1 MNAVALL
8 LALLVSLTGID
19 RTVDPGLTAIAER
32 RVVEISACPDV
43 LEPDPATGELVLV
56 PGPCWSHDGSDPCCN
71 EVLAFN
77 SGYADPVTH
86 LAEQWQGSPVH
97 WAILTDPGYT
107 AIGCAV
113 AFVENRAY
121 AACVLAGG
129 GQPATAPSPPPPPP
143 PGLPDTAMEAP

>member
-1 MNAVALL
+1 MSAVALL

-19 RTVDPGLTAIAER
+19 RTVDPNLTAIAER
-32 RVVEISACPDV
+32 RVVEIQT
-43 LEPDPATGELVLV
+43 EF
-56 PGPCWSHDGSDPCCN
+56 SHDGMDPCCA
-71 EVLAFN
+71 EVLAWN

-86 LAEQWQGSPVH
+86 LVEQWQGSPVH
-97 WAILTDPGYT
+97 WAILTDPSYT

-121 AACVLAGG
+121 AACALAGG

>member
-1 MNAVALL
+1 VSAVALL
-8 LALLVSLTGID
+8 LALIVSMTGID

-32 RVVEISACPDV
+32 RVVEITA
-43 LEPDPATGELVLV
+43 EF
-56 PGPCWSHDGSDPCCN
+56 SHVGMDPCCA
-71 EVLAFN
+71 EVLAWN

-86 LAEQWQGSPVH
+86 LVEQWQGSPVH

-121 AACVLAGG
+121 AACVLAIEPGLNGG
-129 GQPATAPSPPPPPP
+129 GAQDPSSAPSTSATPPPAPA
-143 PGLPDTAMEAP
+143 LPDTAMGAP